1 MASLQ
6 EQLKF
11 IRTTNDD
18 WCDEHRRY
26 FPLFFQSSLGTGTNN
41 VYRLV
46 SDLVNL
52 SEKVTGEN
60 SHPPTP
66 RSELMLRSGS
76 ERSGE
81 ASS

>member
-26 FPLFFQSSLGTGTNN
+26 PSFLPVSWVYAN

-46 SDLVNL
+46 TDLVHL

-60 SHPPTP
+60 SHPSTP
-66 RSELMLRSGS
+66 RPELMLQSGS

>member
-18 WCDEHRRY
+18 WCDEHRR
-26 FPLFFQSSLGTGTNN
+26 
-41 VYRLV
+41 LV
-46 SDLVNL
+46 TDLVHL

-60 SHPPTP
+60 SHPSTP
-66 RSELMLRSGS
+66 RPELMLQSGS